1 MRQPAALSPG
11 SGIAWEAPATCMRVR
26 LRREGKVGARED
38 RRNGAH
44 KGEQTPKT
52 CNGVLHELSLSQ
64 NDRNAKIFSLIVREY
79 VILIMTCSWT

>member
-1 MRQPAALSPG
+1 MLK
-11 SGIAWEAPATCMRVR
+11 R

-38 RRNGAH
+38 RRNGTH
-44 KGEQTPKT
+44 QGEQAPIT
-52 CNGVLHELSLSQ
+52 CNSILHELSLSQ